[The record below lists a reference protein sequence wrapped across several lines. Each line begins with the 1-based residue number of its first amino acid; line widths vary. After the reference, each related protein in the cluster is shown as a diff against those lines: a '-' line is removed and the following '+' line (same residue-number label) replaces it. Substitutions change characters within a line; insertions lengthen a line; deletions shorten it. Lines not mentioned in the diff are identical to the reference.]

1 MCSGDTHHYSLPA
14 ARARIISAYALTLK
28 NDRCVQRGRG
38 SRVAEKMATQSGS
51 ASVEECEEYI
61 EKHGIQGLLKE
72 CIAKICQEQPPN
84 PYKWLAAYFTALD
97 TKKVATPRSPTP
109 DVCNDARASR
119 VQFLSRMWSV

>member
-1 MCSGDTHHYSLPA
+1 
-14 ARARIISAYALTLK
+14 
-28 NDRCVQRGRG
+28 
-38 SRVAEKMATQSGS
+38 MATQSGS